1 MNSYLDYQI
10 CNRGTNIFNAKSGLH
25 NLNHGYMTSLSNNS
39 CATSDSWAD
48 GRLGIGGTSAPHQHQ
63 TSSHLLH
70 QTQLHHI
77 NLDIQLATSRNS
89 MYGGQVGS
97 TLDYGHH
104 QYALSQEQERFIP
117 LPGIPVSTTGTNMA
131 SLAEGICGQ
140 GFGPG
145 SQYLNF
151 SSGES
156 GQQDYLEN
164 TFSKLPSQDNDID
177 LETCA
182 EQISKTFDWMK
193 VKRNPPKTAS
203 ASEYGVLG
211 QQNVIRTN
219 FTTKQLTELEKEFH
233 FNKYLTRAR
242 RVEVAETLELNE
254 TQVKIWFQNRR
265 MKQKK
270 REKAGTV
277 LINTRAEL
285 KAPVEDNVLKAI
297 TPDSSPNS
305 KTNNSEPS

>member
-1 MNSYLDYQI
+1 MSLLEPDVEPTWSRCCLYLHWTKRI
-10 CNRGTNIFNAKSGLH
+10 CFHSIS
-25 NLNHGYMTSLSNNS
+25 
-39 CATSDSWAD
+39 
-48 GRLGIGGTSAPHQHQ
+48 
-63 TSSHLLH
+63 
-70 QTQLHHI
+70 
-77 NLDIQLATSRNS
+77 
-89 MYGGQVGS
+89 
-97 TLDYGHH
+97 
-104 QYALSQEQERFIP
+104 
-117 LPGIPVSTTGTNMA
+117 
-131 SLAEGICGQ
+131 
-140 GFGPG
+140 
-145 SQYLNF
+145 F
-151 SSGES
+151 SSTHS
-156 GQQDYLEN
+156 
-164 TFSKLPSQDNDID
+164 FI
-177 LETCA
+177 
-182 EQISKTFDWMK
+182 F
-193 VKRNPPKTAS
+193 TAS

-305 KTNNSEPS
+305 KTNNSEPSWQTDVLHMILFVVGWHLYIVDCTVY